1 MIGTIF
7 CSHSLINGAR
17 LVSFFLQTRFFVRVS
32 PRVVLP
38 VQNVEYHPSNESG
51 PPYPQDI
58 IGGLPTRKHLPPSTY
73 LRLELFSLAT
83 KIEKPLARF
92 MPKKGNW
99 VRTFFF
105 SMSYILQDTTLIRSK
120 TSDLLEALVLEVP
133 SLSTRN
139 SDPSRPNRTD
149 IRTRHRILTQK
160 TQTCTRGAFLRRER
174 TPIVKFIFLVNRE
187 WRNSFFWA
195 SHLWVSRNVRR
206 RRGFRVRWSQIWSQL

>member
-133 SLSTRN
+133 CRSTNVAFPWALALHIRFHIWERKPGDGKCNLQAIILNGDQCRRN
-139 SDPSRPNRTD
+139 GHSS
-149 IRTRHRILTQK
+149 
-160 TQTCTRGAFLRRER
+160 C
-174 TPIVKFIFLVNRE
+174 
-187 WRNSFFWA
+187 
-195 SHLWVSRNVRR
+195 
-206 RRGFRVRWSQIWSQL
+206 